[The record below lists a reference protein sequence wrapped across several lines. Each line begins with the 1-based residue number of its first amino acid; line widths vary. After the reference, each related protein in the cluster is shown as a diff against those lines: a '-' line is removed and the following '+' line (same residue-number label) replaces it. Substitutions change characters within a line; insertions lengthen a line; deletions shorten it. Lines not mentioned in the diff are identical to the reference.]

1 MYGQKSGLEAAVAAA
16 AKVDASLHAK
26 GKLTKNV
33 SFTENVDGKSLQYN
47 NINSFSCFV

>member
-26 GKLTKNV
+26 GKLTKTVSIIDNALNV
-33 SFTENVDGKSLQYN
+33 
-47 NINSFSCFV
+47 NIISIYFPFYLI